1 MEISFKTNLEQ
12 LSKTY
17 DKISKD
23 IIPRASQLALNK
35 TAKGVKTDAI
45 KALAKDSGIK
55 QKDIR
60 DSIQVNPSKKL
71 TLNASVDSSESR
83 GKNLINFVA
92 QSQRKPGVF
101 NNRNRLK
108 SGKLGK
114 YKAKGVRA
122 KAWGKSKVY
131 AGTFIGTGKGNNTL
145 VFARQKD
152 SNKLKSIQGPSAR
165 NMFRSPKQKL
175 ANTRSASKRFAIELP
190 RAINLQLSKLK
201 VK

>member
-35 TAKGVKTDAI
+35 TAKGVKTDAV
-45 KALAKDSGIK
+45 KALSKESGIK
-55 QKDIR
+55 QKDLR

-92 QSQRKPGVF
+92 NSQRKPGVF

-114 YKAKGVRA
+114 YKAEGVKA

-131 AGTFIGTGKGNNTL
+131 KGTFIGTGKGNNTL

-152 SNKLKSIQGPSAR
+152 SKKLKSIQGPSAR
-165 NMFRSPKQKL
+165 NMFKSTKQKL

-190 RAINLQLSKLK
+190 RAINMQLAKLK